1 MIAVPH
7 QPAQR
12 FEDLLAELTIAA
24 YDVTLKYHTGRASL
38 FETEDSFID
47 AELALWVALRGVL
60 DEWLFT
66 APNGPGDAGEEDNG
80 RTGQRLPRAG
90 LTTQ

>member
-1 MIAVPH
+1 MIALPH
-7 QPAQR
+7 QPTPR

-47 AELALWVALRGVL
+47 AELALWSALRGVL

-66 APNGPGDAGEEDNG
+66 APHEPADASEDSNA
-80 RTGQRLPRAG
+80 RPAQWAPRAG
-90 LTTQ
+90 LRAS